1 MKYSILASLL
11 LASVVLP
18 ALGQATPFTSN
29 EKQALQLSQKWITKE
44 HKAIADGSGRVT
56 YYFGSTLPTVVCA
69 PFKTCVLELDTG
81 EIINQDGGLQI
92 GDSIRWH
99 VTPTVSGSGVNKRT
113 LLIIKPTDVDL
124 DTTLTIATNKRI
136 YQVKLVSDKNKWMP
150 IVNFEYP
157 EAKRAQWAKY
167 QQDMQ
172 IETQRNTL
180 PDGQRVPALDFNYD
194 VSGKANFKP
203 LRVYNDGQKT
213 IIEMPTKVEH
223 RTLPTLLVV
232 NGNQQ
237 ELVNYRYKNSYIQDG
252 RRING
257 RFIVDQLS
265 PSIMLVVDVGSDQES
280 ILIEY
285 EGE

>member
-1 MKYSILASLL
+1 MKYPLLATLL
-11 LASVVLP
+11 LASTTLP
-18 ALGQATPFTSN
+18 AFSQSTPLTSN
-29 EKQALQLSQKWITKE
+29 EKQALQLSQKWIGKE
-44 HKAIADGSGRVT
+44 HKAITDASGRVT
-56 YYFGSTLPTVVCA
+56 YFFGSTLPTVVCA

-81 EIINQDGGLQI
+81 EVINQDGGLQI
-92 GDSIRWH
+92 GDTVRWR

-113 LLIIKPTDVDL
+113 QLIIKPTDVDL

-136 YQVKLVSDKNKWMP
+136 YQVKLVSDKDKWMP
-150 IVNFEYP
+150 IVNFEYS
-157 EAKRAQWAKY
+157 EARAAQWAKY

-172 IETQRNTL
+172 VETQLNTL
-180 PDGQRVPALDFNYD
+180 PDGQRVPELDFNYD

-213 IIEMPTKVEH
+213 IIEMPAKVEH
-223 RTLPTLLVV
+223 RILPTLLVV

-265 PSIMLVVDVGSDQES
+265 SAIMLVVDVGGDQES

>member
-11 LASVVLP
+11 LASVALPVLS
-18 ALGQATPFTSN
+18 QAAPLTSN
-29 EKQALQLSQKWITKE
+29 EKQALALSQKWITKE
-44 HKAIADGSGRVT
+44 HKAITDGSGRVT
-56 YYFGSTLPTVVCA
+56 YSFGSTLPTVVCA

-81 EIINQDGGLQI
+81 EIINQDSGLQI

-113 LLIIKPTDVDL
+113 LLIIKPTDLDL
-124 DTTLTIATNKRI
+124 DTTLTIATNKRV

-150 IVNFEYP
+150 IVSFEYP
-157 EAKRAQWAKY
+157 EAKAAKWAKY

-180 PDGQRVPALDFNYD
+180 PDGLRVPELDFNYE

-213 IIEMPTKVEH
+213 IIEMPVKIEH
-223 RTLPTLLVV
+223 RILPTLLVV

-265 PSIMLVVDVGSDQES
+265 SSIMLVVDVGSDQES

>member
-1 MKYSILASLL
+1 MKYPILATLL
-11 LASVVLP
+11 LASTALP
-18 ALGQATPFTSN
+18 AFSQTAPLTSN
-29 EKQALQLSQKWITKE
+29 EKQALQLSQKWIGKE
-44 HKAIADGSGRVT
+44 HKAITDGSGRVT
-56 YYFGSTLPTVVCA
+56 YFFGSTLPTVVCA

-81 EIINQDGGLQI
+81 EVINQDGGLQI
-92 GDSIRWH
+92 GDTVRWR

-113 LLIIKPTDVDL
+113 QLIIKPTDVDL
-124 DTTLTIATNKRI
+124 STTLTIATNKRI
-136 YQVKLVSDKNKWMP
+136 YQVKLVSDKDKWMP

-157 EAKRAQWAKY
+157 EARAAQWAKY

-172 IETQRNTL
+172 VETQLNTL
-180 PDGQRVPALDFNYD
+180 PDGQRVPELDFNYD

-213 IIEMPTKVEH
+213 IIEMPAKVEH

-265 PSIMLVVDVGSDQES
+265 SAIMLVVDVGGDQES